1 VATKE
6 IAVQG
11 LTLTPQGIVTPGT
24 GNLTITST
32 PSVKNKAEG
41 NGMYKTPLQFTLVG
55 ANATGYDPGTVQI
68 VGTASISATAAKV
81 KADGVLVMRVDD
93 QNAAVSM
100 TGTISGTPTPFVEP
114 WKITAAGQSKVK
126 AN

>member
-1 VATKE
+1 MATKE

-11 LTLTPQGIVTPGT
+11 LTLTPQGIVIPGT
-24 GNLTITST
+24 GVLTITST

-41 NGMYKTPLQFTLVG
+41 NGMYKTPLQFTLTG
-55 ANATGYDPGTVQI
+55 ANATGYDPGTVQT
-68 VGTASISATAAKV
+68 VGTASISATAIKI

-93 QNAAVSM
+93 QNAVVSM
-100 TGTISGTPTPFVEP
+100 TGMISGTPTPFVES